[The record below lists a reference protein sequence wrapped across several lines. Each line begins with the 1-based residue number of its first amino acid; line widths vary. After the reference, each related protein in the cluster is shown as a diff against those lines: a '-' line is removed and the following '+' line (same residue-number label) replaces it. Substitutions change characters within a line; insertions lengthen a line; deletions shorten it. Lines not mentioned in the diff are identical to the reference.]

1 MPLTF
6 FITPSSGLTN
16 LPVSGGT
23 ESFLTGMDAE
33 GDDGGTLGL
42 NDQLSIDTSGM
53 MGASIFQDQL
63 LDGGSISSAEI
74 TIGGDTF

>member
-1 MPLTF
+1 
-6 FITPSSGLTN
+6 
-16 LPVSGGT
+16 
-23 ESFLTGMDAE
+23 MDAE